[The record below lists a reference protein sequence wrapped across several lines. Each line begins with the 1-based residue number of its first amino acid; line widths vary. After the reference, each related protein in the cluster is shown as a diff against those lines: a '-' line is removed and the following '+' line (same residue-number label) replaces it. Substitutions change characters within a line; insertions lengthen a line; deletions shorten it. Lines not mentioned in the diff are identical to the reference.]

1 MIRTLLSISLAFA
14 FAVPVLA
21 DDPAAPKTDPAA
33 AQAKKEGAQPK
44 KDGAKKEGAAKKKK
58 EANPN
63 KGPQLRGVVKPMES
77 KVELTAE
84 QKAKVDALVAELQ
97 PKYAEASKSL
107 KLTKEQQEARKAAQE
122 KAKADGLKG
131 EKATAAVHE
140 AMKLTPEQ
148 KAAMEKQAEIANEF
162 REKFR
167 ALLTPEQLASLKTKT
182 AKKS

>member
-21 DDPAAPKTDPAA
+21 DDPAAPKKDPAA

-44 KDGAKKEGAAKKKK
+44 KEGAARQAKKKK
-58 EANPN
+58 EAAAN
-63 KGPQLRGVVKPMES
+63 KGPQLRGVIKPMES
-77 KVELTAE
+77 KVDLTAE

-97 PKYAEASKSL
+97 PKYREAMQGVKF
-107 KLTKEQQEARKAAQE
+107 TAEQQEARKAAQA

-131 EKATAAVHE
+131 EKAMASVQE
-140 AMKLTPEQ
+140 AMKLTAEQ
-148 KAAMEKQAEIANEF
+148 KAAMEKQSEIANEF

-167 ALLTPEQLASLKTKT
+167 ALLTPEQLASLK
-182 AKKS
+182 KKPANKS

>member
-21 DDPAAPKTDPAA
+21 DDPAAPKKDPAA
-33 AQAKKEGAQPK
+33 VQAPKKDGAQPK
-44 KDGAKKEGAAKKKK
+44 KDGEAKPAKKKK
-58 EANPN
+58 QADPN

-77 KVELTAE
+77 KVELTAD

-97 PKYAEASKSL
+97 PKYAEASRSL
-107 KLTKEQQEARKAAQE
+107 KFTPEQQEARKAAQA

-140 AMKLTPEQ
+140 AMKLTAEQ
-148 KAAMEKQAEIANEF
+148 KAAMEKQTAVADEF

-167 ALLTPEQLASLKTKT
+167 ALLTPEQLASLK
-182 AKKS
+182 KKPANKS